1 MKVYY
6 EGDLLYELDFNGKVK
21 KPKKRKGSVSSV
33 RCPDCDLRDAL
44 THHGLPLYCSECR
57 QARRKGKSRCLILS
71 CANGCEACGGTGRV
85 PA

>member
-1 MKVYY
+1 MRFYY
-6 EGDLLYELDFNGKVK
+6 EGNLLFELDYKGNVR

-33 RCPDCDLRDAL
+33 RCEDCDLRNSL
-44 THHGLPLYCSECR
+44 THDGLPLYCSECR
-57 QARRKGKSRCLILS
+57 QARQKGKQRCLILS